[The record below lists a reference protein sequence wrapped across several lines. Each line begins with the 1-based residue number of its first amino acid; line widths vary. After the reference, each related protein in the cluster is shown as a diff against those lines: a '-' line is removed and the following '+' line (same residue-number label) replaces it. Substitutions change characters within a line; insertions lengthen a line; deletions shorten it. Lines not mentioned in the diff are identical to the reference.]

1 MTILYERLSHEDGR
15 ENESLSIEHQEG
27 ICQGGFHPKD
37 EIPYKPEFLSLN
49 SINVAGFILFRYNIC
64 LIFGLK
70 VEDFLHLQRVRY
82 FR

>member
-1 MTILYERLSHEDGR
+1 MRLGIPQSL
-15 ENESLSIEHQEG
+15 ENKGKLRQLVD
-27 ICQGGFHPKD
+27 KL
-37 EIPYKPEFLSLN
+37 EFLSLN

-70 VEDFLHLQRVRY
+70 VEDFLHLQRVRC